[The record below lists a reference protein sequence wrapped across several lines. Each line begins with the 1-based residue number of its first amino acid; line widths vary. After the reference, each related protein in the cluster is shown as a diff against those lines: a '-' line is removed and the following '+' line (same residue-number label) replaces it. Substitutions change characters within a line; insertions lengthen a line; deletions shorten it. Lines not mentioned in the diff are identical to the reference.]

1 LEKIPRQFASLVHI
15 VRATMSF
22 WDKVNGRFTAPR
34 LTRGRIVLAITVAL
48 AADALQIPFVVPPG
62 PEIIDVIAMV
72 LTVWLVGFHVLLLPT
87 FVVELIPLAGTMLP
101 TWTACVS
108 AVIVL
113 RKRGQAAQPP
123 VMDVV
128 ATSEAAPESLPPEA
142 RSAPQSARPPKVDR
156 VPPSPDSNP
165 S

>member
-1 LEKIPRQFASLVHI
+1 
-15 VRATMSF
+15 MSF

-62 PEIIDVIAMV
+62 PEIIDVIAMG

-113 RKRGQAAQPP
+113 RKRAQAAQAP
-123 VMDVV
+123 VLDVDN
-128 ATSEAAPESLPPEA
+128 TSDASPQSLPPTA
-142 RSAPQSARPPKVDR
+142 SPLSRPALPPKIDA
-156 VPPSPDSNP
+156 VPPGADSNP